1 MKLKLVYFAWMRDKI
16 GKAEEAVEV
25 GETVKTV
32 ADLVNWLRPQSDAYA
47 DAFADMTT
55 VRCAINLDYVMADAK
70 LNEGDE
76 VGFFPPVTGG

>member
-25 GETVKTV
+25 GEAVKTV
-32 ADLVNWLRPQSDAYA
+32 ADLVIWLRARSGNYA
-47 DAFADMTT
+47 DAFNDMST
-55 VRCAINLDYVMADAK
+55 VRCAINLDYVMADAE